1 MGSTPGQDAAHLPLR
16 EALLAQCELGV
27 AFCEADG
34 ELAAINPALETL
46 LGTHGQPSGPES
58 WSACFHLYDE
68 SGEHPLPPLADPLA
82 RAVHGERV
90 VDEIVAA
97 RPPGQR
103 LRFLR
108 CNAHR
113 LHHHDG
119 SLAGAV
125 VFVADATSEVTQRRA
140 LDALREQL
148 VETVNHELRTPVA
161 VIKGHVELL
170 QEHDHTACCP
180 DSQWSLEA
188 IARGLTRLEEVLD
201 TIRELAD
208 RGAQ

>member
-1 MGSTPGQDAAHLPLR
+1 MTPGQGSDHLPLR

-34 ELAAINPALETL
+34 ELAAINPALETM
-46 LGTHGQPSGPES
+46 LGAHGQPSGPES

-97 RPPGQR
+97 RPPGQ

-113 LHHHDG
+113 LHHDDG
-119 SLAGAV
+119 TVAGAV
-125 VFVADATSEVTQRRA
+125 VFVADATDEVTRHRK
-140 LDALREQL
+140 LDSLRDRL

-170 QEHDHTACCP
+170 QDEHAACSPTA
-180 DSQWSLEA
+180 QWSLEA
-188 IARGLTRLEEVLD
+188 ITRGLARLEEVLD
-201 TIRELAD
+201 SIRELAD
-208 RGAQ
+208 RAADR